1 MARLTAISGL
11 GRKSA
16 AIFLIEMSG
25 RRVLF
30 DLGDGL
36 EPGDRPDL
44 TGIGRVDAVV
54 LSHAHEDH
62 AGALDRLDE
71 VGDPPVLATARTLG
85 FLPERLRAGR
95 ARVLPERGRV
105 DLMGLDLTL
114 GRAGHA
120 PGGVW
125 LHVATPAG
133 GLLYTGD
140 ICPEAPRLPVDPLP
154 EAATLVL
161 DASYGDREG
170 RLADQIAA
178 MARAAAAGA
187 VLCCPAAGRG
197 ADMVAALAGA
207 GLCVATD
214 AVIGREVAAAT
225 GTLPEIV
232 DAATARPDR
241 AIVCVSSNAERG
253 LAAELLGREGFRFV
267 FSSHVPDGTPAR
279 RMLDAGQALWLPWN
293 VHPTLP
299 DLLALV
305 RTTGARRVL
314 PAFLDIA
321 TAPRLAEGLGAR
333 LWTHPE
339 TEI

>member
-170 RLADQIAA
+170 RLPTRSLPWPGRPRR
-178 MARAAAAGA
+178 ARDCA
-187 VLCCPAAGRG
+187 VRRRG
-197 ADMVAALAGA
+197 AAPTWWRPWPGPGCAL
-207 GLCVATD
+207 
-214 AVIGREVAAAT
+214 
-225 GTLPEIV
+225 P
-232 DAATARPDR
+232 PM
-241 AIVCVSSNAERG
+241 
-253 LAAELLGREGFRFV
+253 
-267 FSSHVPDGTPAR
+267 P
-279 RMLDAGQALWLPWN
+279 
-293 VHPTLP
+293 
-299 DLLALV
+299 
-305 RTTGARRVL
+305 
-314 PAFLDIA
+314 
-321 TAPRLAEGLGAR
+321 
-333 LWTHPE
+333 
-339 TEI
+339 